1 MVTKIDRLARLQT
14 SIALSPSSLR
24 GVWHSRSWM
33 IPRSIRKL
41 IMGILALIAE
51 FENDIRRERQMDGIT
66 KAKAE
71 GARFGKKPMAEE
83 KIAEIKALRAD
94 GNTVP
99 EIMRQMGLSKST
111 VYRALGSRRRC

>member
-1 MVTKIDRLARLQT
+1 
-14 SIALSPSSLR
+14 
-24 GVWHSRSWM
+24 
-33 IPRSIRKL
+33 
-41 IMGILALIAE
+41 
-51 FENDIRRERQMDGIT
+51 MDGIT

-71 GARFGKKPMAEE
+71 GVRFGKKPMAEE

-111 VYRALGSRRRC
+111 VYRALGSNGDAR